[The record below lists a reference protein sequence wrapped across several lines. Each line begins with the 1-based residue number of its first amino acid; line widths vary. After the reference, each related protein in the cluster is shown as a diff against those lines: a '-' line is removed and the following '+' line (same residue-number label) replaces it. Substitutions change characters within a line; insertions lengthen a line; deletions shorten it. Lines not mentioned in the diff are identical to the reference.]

1 MVRNYARWTRD
12 RNARFVVMYGQ
23 TEATSRMAYLSPDV
37 AERHPDCIDMPIP
50 GGRFRILAPDGN
62 EIAGDR

>member
-1 MVRNYARWTRD
+1 
-12 RNARFVVMYGQ
+12 MYGQ

-37 AERHPDCIDMPIP
+37 AERHPDCIDTPIP
-50 GGRFRILAPDGN
+50 GGRFRILAPDGS